1 MSLFRKKQDPL
12 AQRATSLNR
21 RIAELEAEI
30 HRLNR
35 TLTVGSDKPAT
46 GGRRTENRPAAP
58 AAEEPVMERMP
69 VRPVEGRG
77 TETPGKEAVD
87 LGLKRPVWSQWW
99 RRWKARW
106 VDPPPSN
113 AKLVNYLAAG
123 SIQGLRPLRYE
134 RRVARNRIVVVCVI
148 LGLSLWGLLI
158 VFWQAR

>member
-1 MSLFRKKQDPL
+1 
-12 AQRATSLNR
+12 
-21 RIAELEAEI
+21 
-30 HRLNR
+30 
-35 TLTVGSDKPAT
+35 
-46 GGRRTENRPAAP
+46 
-58 AAEEPVMERMP
+58 MERMP